1 MATPG
6 TAVGA
11 DEARRLMQ
19 DIADHPEAHKL
30 PIGNLVKQYRRL
42 GKWIKVNA
50 EHLGAHVG
58 VSAAYTMGVVARVLE
73 LTGHRLGPI
82 TDEEITATGAQ
93 VMEVVPSLLPLD
105 DGLRA
110 RLAAVPWLAQPG
122 ILDVLI
128 EDVFEQGGEPAEG
141 RKPPEVLFQV
151 FVLVWVAVEAL
162 AMAADPPEPRP

>member
-1 MATPG
+1 MAVVS
-6 TAVGA
+6 AE
-11 DEARRLMQ
+11 DARRLMQ

-82 TDEEITATGAQ
+82 SDQEIAATGAQ

-105 DGLRA
+105 EGLRA

-122 ILDVLI
+122 ILDVLV
-128 EDVFEQGGEPAEG
+128 EDVFQQGKEATEG
-141 RKPPEVLFQV
+141 TKPPEVLFQV
-151 FVLVWVAVEAL
+151 FVLVWVAVEVL
-162 AMAADPPEPRP
+162 SMAAEPAQT